1 MKKKRALPDSLLS
14 RRQFTLGLAVAGGWT
29 WLSRGAPAPAP
40 AQAIELRQFHNQ
52 PAASP
57 LHSSLVNMW
66 AAVKAETGGRIQVQ
80 TFPENDGLP
89 GGDPVALQ
97 MLIDGSLDFLTLNG
111 GLIGSVVPAANVQG
125 IPFAFQSLEQVFT
138 AIDGDLGDYLR
149 DEMRAKGIYAL
160 PRGCFDNGFQ
170 QVSCATRPIHAAP
183 DLQGLKVRTPE
194 TPLYRE
200 LFEALGAV
208 PVPTS
213 INKMYETLKSGA
225 AEAQTDPL
233 AVIEL
238 FKLYEVQKYV
248 SMTNH
253 LWSGFNLIANLKTWS
268 ALPED
273 ARGVMARNAAKF
285 VGMQRKE
292 NAALNDSLQSRL
304 TGQGMVFNQAETSSF
319 RARLGPFYA
328 HWKETVG
335 PRAWSLLEAH
345 AGKLA

>member
-1 MKKKRALPDSLLS
+1 VRQRQKGSLLS
-14 RRQFTLGLAVAGGWT
+14 RRQFTLGLAAAGGWT
-29 WLSRGAPAPAP
+29 LLSRGAPAPV
-40 AQAIELRQFHNQ
+40 IELRQFHNQ
-52 PAASP
+52 PAESP
-57 LHSSLVNMW
+57 LHTSLVNLW
-66 AAVKAETGGRIQVQ
+66 AAVKTETGGRVQVQ

-97 MLIDGSLDFLTLNG
+97 MLIGGSLDFLTLNG

-125 IPFAFQSLEQVFT
+125 IPFAFRSLEQVF
-138 AIDGDLGDYLR
+138 AALDGDLGNYLG
-149 DEMRAKGIYAL
+149 DEMRAKGIYAV

-170 QVSCATRPIHAAP
+170 QITCATRPIRAAA
-183 DLQGLKVRTPE
+183 DLPGVKVRTPE
-194 TPLYRE
+194 TPLYKE
-200 LFEALGAV
+200 LFEALGAT

-225 AEAQTDPL
+225 ADAQTDPL
-233 AVIEL
+233 AVVEL

-253 LWSGFNLIANLKTWS
+253 LWSGFNLIANLKTWNS
-268 ALPED
+268 LPED
-273 ARGVMARNAAKF
+273 VRGAIARNAANF
-285 VGMQRKE
+285 VSMQRKE
-292 NAALNDSLQSRL
+292 NAALNGSLQPRL
-304 TGQGMVFNQAETSSF
+304 TAQGMIFNEAETGSF

-335 PRAWSLLEAH
+335 QRAWSLLEAH

>member
-1 MKKKRALPDSLLS
+1 MA
-14 RRQFTLGLAVAGGWT
+14 AAGGWS
-29 WLSRGAPAPAP
+29 LLGRRAPAA
-40 AQAIELRQFHNQ
+40 AVIELRQFHNQ
-52 PAASP
+52 PAESP
-57 LHSSLVNMW
+57 LHKSLLNLW
-66 AAVKAETGGRIQVQ
+66 AAVKEETGGRIQVQ
-80 TFPENDGLP
+80 TFPENGGLP

-97 MLIDGSLDFLTLNG
+97 MLIGGSLDFLTLNG

-125 IPFAFQSLEQVFT
+125 IPFAFQSLDQVFT

-149 DEMRAKGIYAL
+149 EEMRAKGIFAV
-160 PRGCFDNGFQ
+160 PRACFDNGFQ
-170 QVSCATRPIHAAP
+170 QVTCATRPIRTAA

-194 TPLYRE
+194 TPLYKE
-200 LFEALGAV
+200 LFQALGAM

-233 AVIEL
+233 AIVEL

-253 LWSGFNLIANLKTWS
+253 LWSGFNLIANLKTWDG
-268 ALPED
+268 LPQD
-273 ARGVMARNAAKF
+273 ARGVIARNAAKF
-285 VGMQRKE
+285 VSIQRKE
-292 NAALNDSLQSRL
+292 NAALNDSLRPRL
-304 TGQGMVFNQAETSSF
+304 TAQGMIFNEAETSSF

-335 PRAWSLLEAH
+335 QRTWNLLEAH
-345 AGKLA
+345 TGKLG

>member
-1 MKKKRALPDSLLS
+1 VIVKQKRRGSDSLLS
-14 RRQFTLGLAVAGGWT
+14 RRQFTLGLAAVGGWT
-29 WLSRGAPAPAP
+29 LLGRGAPAPA
-40 AQAIELRQFHNQ
+40 IVLRQFHNQ

-66 AAVKAETGGRIQVQ
+66 AAVKAESGGRIQVQ

-125 IPFAFQSLEQVFT
+125 IPFAFGSLEQVFT

-149 DEMRAKGIYAL
+149 EEMRAQGIYAV

-170 QVSCATRPIHAAP
+170 QVSCASKPIQAAS

-194 TPLYRE
+194 TPLYKE
-200 LFEALGAV
+200 LFEALGAT

-253 LWSGFNLIANLKTWS
+253 LWSGFNLIANLKTWNG
-268 ALPED
+268 LPED
-273 ARGVMARNAAKF
+273 ARGVIARNAAKF
-285 VGMQRKE
+285 VGMQRRE
-292 NAALNDSLQSRL
+292 NAALNNSLQSRL
-304 TGQGMVFNQAETSSF
+304 TGQGMIFNEAETGSF

-328 HWKETVG
+328 HWRETVG
-335 PRAWSLLEAH
+335 PRAWGLLEAH
-345 AGKLA
+345 TGKLA

>member
-1 MKKKRALPDSLLS
+1 MA
-14 RRQFTLGLAVAGGWT
+14 AAGGWS
-29 WLSRGAPAPAP
+29 LLGRRAPAA
-40 AQAIELRQFHNQ
+40 AVIELRQFHNQ
-52 PAASP
+52 PAESP
-57 LHSSLVNMW
+57 LHKSLLNLW
-66 AAVKAETGGRIQVQ
+66 AAVKEETGGRIQVQ

-97 MLIDGSLDFLTLNG
+97 MLIGGSLDFLTLNG

-125 IPFAFQSLEQVFT
+125 IPFAFQSLDQVFT

-149 DEMRAKGIYAL
+149 EEMRAKGIFAV
-160 PRGCFDNGFQ
+160 PRACFDNGFQ
-170 QVSCATRPIHAAP
+170 QVTCATRPIRTAA

-194 TPLYRE
+194 TPLYKE
-200 LFEALGAV
+200 LFEALGAT

-233 AVIEL
+233 AIVEL

-253 LWSGFNLIANLKTWS
+253 LWSGFNLIANLKTWDS
-268 ALPED
+268 LPQD
-273 ARGVMARNAAKF
+273 ARGVIARNAAKF
-285 VGMQRKE
+285 VSIQRKE
-292 NAALNDSLQSRL
+292 NAALNDSLRPRL
-304 TGQGMVFNQAETSSF
+304 TAQGMIFNEAETSSF

-328 HWKETVG
+328 NWKETVG
-335 PRAWSLLEAH
+335 PQTWNLLEAH
-345 AGKLA
+345 TGKLG

>member
-1 MKKKRALPDSLLS
+1 MKQKGSLSGPRLS
-14 RRQFTLGLAVAGGWT
+14 RRQFTLGLVAAGGWT
-29 WLSRGAPAPAP
+29 LLGRGAPAP
-40 AQAIELRQFHNQ
+40 AIELRQFHNQ
-52 PAASP
+52 PAESP
-57 LHSSLVNMW
+57 LHSSLVKMW

-80 TFPENDGLP
+80 VFPENDGLP

-97 MLIDGSLDFLTLNG
+97 MLIGGSLDFLTLNG

-125 IPFAFQSLEQVFT
+125 IPFAFRSLDQVFT
-138 AIDGDLGDYLR
+138 AIDGNLGNYLGE
-149 DEMRAKGIYAL
+149 EMRAKGIYAV

-170 QVSCATRPIHAAP
+170 QVSCATKPVRTAA
-183 DLQGLKVRTPE
+183 DLAGLKVRTPD
-194 TPLYRE
+194 TPLYKE
-200 LFEALGAV
+200 LFEALGAI

-225 AEAQTDPL
+225 AQAQTDPL

-253 LWSGFNLIANLKTWS
+253 LWSGFNLIANLKTWNS
-268 ALPED
+268 LPED
-273 ARGVMARNAAKF
+273 ARRAIARNAAKF
-285 VGMQRKE
+285 ARAQRKE
-292 NAALNDSLQSRL
+292 NAALNGSLRPRL
-304 TGQGMVFNQAETSSF
+304 TQQGMIFNEAETGSF

-335 PRAWSLLEAH
+335 QKAWDLLEAH
-345 AGKLA
+345 TGKLA